1 MEEVWYLDKRQIFYP
16 DSNLFHIY
24 EDRLYMQSI
33 ILHKFLFKF
42 NLLEKNY

>member
-24 EDRLYMQSI
+24 EDRLYAVYY
-33 ILHKFLFKF
+33 FT
-42 NLLEKNY
+42 